1 MGIAIKVVQRFSR
14 DGLETERVITR
25 GGFEDRV
32 PEHGWDLSSPPWAYM
47 KFWLEDGVPE
57 PVRGPGSE
65 IGFLNTRPRR
75 RIHPNAG
82 HPI

>member
-1 MGIAIKVVQRFSR
+1 MGWKQK
-14 DGLETERVITR
+14 GLLPGVGSKTEFQNM
-25 GGFEDRV
+25 GGILV
-32 PEHGWDLSSPPWAYM
+32 PPWAYM